1 MREETTKEEK
11 NYKNMKT
18 SNKMTIIYLSIITL
32 NFNEL
37 ITPIKHRVAD
47 WIGKK
52 KTKNKKQDSSI
63 YCLQEIYFKDTHRL
77 KVKGYKKIF
86 HANANR

>member
-1 MREETTKEEK
+1 MK
-11 NYKNMKT
+11 NYKNIRKPATIKT
-18 SNKMTIIYLSIITL
+18 
-32 NFNEL
+32 
-37 ITPIKHRVAD
+37 HRVAD